1 MFEKLRQEWEE
12 HFGKDHDFTEL
23 KGKTV
28 DESGQFVDQDGH
40 VTPVWTQPTVDSLNE
55 MITGDW
61 NRFLTESDVYRNLSE
76 EEKVQLKIE
85 GPKYENY
92 SGD

>member
-12 HFGKDHDFTEL
+12 HFGKDHEFKEL

-28 DESGQFVDQDGH
+28 DEAGQFVDQDGH
-40 VTPVWTQPTVDSLNE
+40 VTPVWTHPTVDSLNE